1 MDVFDKMKR
10 SEIMAKVKQKNTGPE
25 QVVGK
30 FLFSKGF
37 RYRKNVKSLPGSPD
51 IVLVKYKT
59 VIFVHGCFWHG
70 HEKCKYF
77 RPSKTNIDFWQKKI
91 ERNKE
96 RDKKEQCQLAAMGW
110 HCITIWECQLK
121 PKVRMETLDSL
132 AYTLNHIFLE
142 DRKIRTY
149 QIAETNDSLMVAEP
163 ETPYGKTP

>member
-25 QVVGK
+25 QVVRK

-70 HEKCKYF
+70 HTCKAGHL
-77 RPSKTNIDFWQKKI
+77 PSSNLFYWRKKI
-91 ERNKE
+91 EENMI
-96 RDKKEQCQLAAMGW
+96 RDEKKIELLKSLNWNVIIVWQC
-110 HCITIWECQLK
+110 ELK
-121 PKVRMETLDSL
+121 NIKIREF
-132 AYTLNHIFLE
+132 TLNNLVS
-142 DRKIRTY
+142 
-149 QIAETNDSLMVAEP
+149 QLLLQA
-163 ETPYGKTP
+163 

>member
-10 SEIMAKVKQKNTGPE
+10 SEIMAKVKQKNTDPE

-70 HEKCKYF
+70 HTCKAGHL
-77 RPSKTNIDFWQKKI
+77 PSSNLFYWRKKI
-91 ERNKE
+91 EENMI
-96 RDKKEQCQLAAMGW
+96 RDEKKIELLKSLNWNVIIVWQC
-110 HCITIWECQLK
+110 ELK
-121 PKVRMETLDSL
+121 NIKIREF
-132 AYTLNHIFLE
+132 TLNNLVS
-142 DRKIRTY
+142 
-149 QIAETNDSLMVAEP
+149 QLLLQA
-163 ETPYGKTP
+163 

>member
-70 HEKCKYF
+70 HTCKAGHL
-77 RPSKTNIDFWQKKI
+77 PSSNLFYWRKKI
-91 ERNKE
+91 EENMI
-96 RDKKEQCQLAAMGW
+96 RDEKKIELLKSLNWNVIIVWQC
-110 HCITIWECQLK
+110 ELK
-121 PKVRMETLDSL
+121 NIKIREF
-132 AYTLNHIFLE
+132 TLNNWVSQLLL
-142 DRKIRTY
+142 
-149 QIAETNDSLMVAEP
+149 QA
-163 ETPYGKTP
+163 

>member
-70 HEKCKYF
+70 HTCKAGHL
-77 RPSKTNIDFWQKKI
+77 PSSNLFYWRKKI
-91 ERNKE
+91 EENMI
-96 RDKKEQCQLAAMGW
+96 RDEKKIELLKSLNWNVIIVWQC
-110 HCITIWECQLK
+110 ELK
-121 PKVRMETLDSL
+121 NIKIREF
-132 AYTLNHIFLE
+132 TLNNLVSQLLLQ
-142 DRKIRTY
+142 T
-149 QIAETNDSLMVAEP
+149 
-163 ETPYGKTP
+163 

>member
-70 HEKCKYF
+70 HTCKAGHL
-77 RPSKTNIDFWQKKI
+77 PSSNLFYWRNKI
-91 ERNKE
+91 EENMI
-96 RDKKEQCQLAAMGW
+96 RDEKK
-110 HCITIWECQLK
+110 
-121 PKVRMETLDSL
+121 
-132 AYTLNHIFLE
+132 
-142 DRKIRTY
+142 
-149 QIAETNDSLMVAEP
+149 
-163 ETPYGKTP
+163 

>member
-51 IVLVKYKT
+51 VVLVKYKT

-70 HEKCKYF
+70 HTCKAGHL
-77 RPSKTNIDFWQKKI
+77 PSSNLFYWRKKI
-91 ERNKE
+91 EENMI
-96 RDKKEQCQLAAMGW
+96 RDEKKIELLKSLNWNVIIVWQC
-110 HCITIWECQLK
+110 ELK
-121 PKVRMETLDSL
+121 NIKIREF
-132 AYTLNHIFLE
+132 TLNNLVS
-142 DRKIRTY
+142 
-149 QIAETNDSLMVAEP
+149 QLLLQA
-163 ETPYGKTP
+163 

>member
-70 HEKCKYF
+70 HTCKAGHL
-77 RPSKTNIDFWQKKI
+77 PSSNLFYWRKKI
-91 ERNKE
+91 EENMI
-96 RDKKEQCQLAAMGW
+96 RDEKKIELLKSLNWNVIIVWQC
-110 HCITIWECQLK
+110 ELK
-121 PKVRMETLDSL
+121 NIKIREF
-132 AYTLNHIFLE
+132 TLNNLVSQFLL
-142 DRKIRTY
+142 
-149 QIAETNDSLMVAEP
+149 QA
-163 ETPYGKTP
+163 

>member
-59 VIFVHGCFWHG
+59 VIFVHVVFGMVIHVKLDICLVVIYSIG
-70 HEKCKYF
+70 E
-77 RPSKTNIDFWQKKI
+77 RRSKRI
-91 ERNKE
+91 
-96 RDKKEQCQLAAMGW
+96 
-110 HCITIWECQLK
+110 
-121 PKVRMETLDSL
+121 
-132 AYTLNHIFLE
+132 
-142 DRKIRTY
+142 
-149 QIAETNDSLMVAEP
+149 
-163 ETPYGKTP
+163 

>member
-59 VIFVHGCFWHG
+59 VIFVHGGFWHG
-70 HEKCKYF
+70 HTCKAGHL
-77 RPSKTNIDFWQKKI
+77 PSSNLFYWRKKI
-91 ERNKE
+91 EENMI
-96 RDKKEQCQLAAMGW
+96 RDEKKIELLKSLNWNVIIVWQC
-110 HCITIWECQLK
+110 ELK
-121 PKVRMETLDSL
+121 NIKIREF
-132 AYTLNHIFLE
+132 TLNNLVS
-142 DRKIRTY
+142 
-149 QIAETNDSLMVAEP
+149 QLLLQA
-163 ETPYGKTP
+163 

>member
-51 IVLVKYKT
+51 IVLVKYRT

-70 HEKCKYF
+70 HTCKAGHL
-77 RPSKTNIDFWQKKI
+77 PSSNLFYWRKKI
-91 ERNKE
+91 EENMI
-96 RDKKEQCQLAAMGW
+96 RDEKKIELLKSLNWNVIIVWQC
-110 HCITIWECQLK
+110 ELK
-121 PKVRMETLDSL
+121 NIKIREF
-132 AYTLNHIFLE
+132 TLNNLVS
-142 DRKIRTY
+142 
-149 QIAETNDSLMVAEP
+149 QLLLQA
-163 ETPYGKTP
+163 

>member
-70 HEKCKYF
+70 HTCKAGHL
-77 RPSKTNIDFWQKKI
+77 PSSNLFYWRKKI
-91 ERNKE
+91 EENMI
-96 RDKKEQCQLAAMGW
+96 RDEKKIELLKSLNWNVIIVWQC
-110 HCITIWECQLK
+110 ELK
-121 PKVRMETLDSL
+121 NIKIREF
-132 AYTLNHIFLE
+132 TLNNLVS
-142 DRKIRTY
+142 
-149 QIAETNDSLMVAEP
+149 QLLLQA
-163 ETPYGKTP
+163 

>member
-70 HEKCKYF
+70 HTCKAGHL
-77 RPSKTNIDFWQKKI
+77 PSSNLFYWRKKI
-91 ERNKE
+91 EENMI
-96 RDKKEQCQLAAMGW
+96 RDEKNELLKSLNWNVIIVWQC
-110 HCITIWECQLK
+110 ELK
-121 PKVRMETLDSL
+121 NIKIREF
-132 AYTLNHIFLE
+132 TLNNLVS
-142 DRKIRTY
+142 
-149 QIAETNDSLMVAEP
+149 QLLLQA
-163 ETPYGKTP
+163 

>member
-37 RYRKNVKSLPGSPD
+37 RYRKNVKSLLGSPD

-70 HEKCKYF
+70 HTCKAGHL
-77 RPSKTNIDFWQKKI
+77 PSSNLFYWRKKI
-91 ERNKE
+91 EENMI
-96 RDKKEQCQLAAMGW
+96 RDEKKIELLKSLNWNVIIVWQC
-110 HCITIWECQLK
+110 ELK
-121 PKVRMETLDSL
+121 NVKIREF
-132 AYTLNHIFLE
+132 TLNNLVSQFLL
-142 DRKIRTY
+142 
-149 QIAETNDSLMVAEP
+149 QA
-163 ETPYGKTP
+163 

>member
-70 HEKCKYF
+70 HTCKAGHL
-77 RPSKTNIDFWQKKI
+77 PSSNLFYWRKKI
-91 ERNKE
+91 EENMI
-96 RDKKEQCQLAAMGW
+96 RDEKK
-110 HCITIWECQLK
+110 
-121 PKVRMETLDSL
+121 
-132 AYTLNHIFLE
+132 LN
-142 DRKIRTY
+142 Y
-149 QIAETNDSLMVAEP
+149 
-163 ETPYGKTP
+163 

>member
-70 HEKCKYF
+70 HTCKAGHL
-77 RPSKTNIDFWQKKI
+77 PSSNLFYWRKKI
-91 ERNKE
+91 EENMI
-96 RDKKEQCQLAAMGW
+96 RDEKKIELLKSLNWNVIIVWQC
-110 HCITIWECQLK
+110 ELK
-121 PKVRMETLDSL
+121 NIKIREFTLNNLDSQL
-132 AYTLNHIFLE
+132 LLQA
-142 DRKIRTY
+142 
-149 QIAETNDSLMVAEP
+149 
-163 ETPYGKTP
+163 

>member
-70 HEKCKYF
+70 HQNCQYF
-77 RPSKTNIDFWQKKI
+77 KLPKSNVEFWKSKINSNQI
-91 ERNKE
+91 
-96 RDKKEQCQLAAMGW
+96 RDKHDVADLQAKGW
-110 HCITIWECQLK
+110 RVIIIWECELK
-121 PKVRMETLDSL
+121 NKARRER
-132 AYTLNHIFLE
+132 TLNRLLHLL
-142 DRKIRTY
+142 K
-149 QIAETNDSLMVAEP
+149 DSYLQPNYPPNYPSLNAAEP
-163 ETPYGKTP
+163 ADEYGYKI

>member
-70 HEKCKYF
+70 HTCKAGHL
-77 RPSKTNIDFWQKKI
+77 PSSNLFYWRKKI
-91 ERNKE
+91 EENMI
-96 RDKKEQCQLAAMGW
+96 RDEKKIELLKSLNWNVIIVWQC
-110 HCITIWECQLK
+110 ELK
-121 PKVRMETLDSL
+121 NVKIREF
-132 AYTLNHIFLE
+132 TLNNLVSQFLL
-142 DRKIRTY
+142 
-149 QIAETNDSLMVAEP
+149 QA
-163 ETPYGKTP
+163 

>member
-70 HEKCKYF
+70 HTCKAGHL
-77 RPSKTNIDFWQKKI
+77 PSSNLFYWRKKI
-91 ERNKE
+91 EENMI
-96 RDKKEQCQLAAMGW
+96 RDEKKIELLKSLNWNIIIVWQC
-110 HCITIWECQLK
+110 ELK
-121 PKVRMETLDSL
+121 NIKIREF
-132 AYTLNHIFLE
+132 TLNNLVS
-142 DRKIRTY
+142 
-149 QIAETNDSLMVAEP
+149 QLLLQA
-163 ETPYGKTP
+163 

>member
-70 HEKCKYF
+70 HTCKAG
-77 RPSKTNIDFWQKKI
+77 RLPSSNLFYWRKKI
-91 ERNKE
+91 EENMI
-96 RDKKEQCQLAAMGW
+96 RDEKKIELLKSLNWNVIIVWQC
-110 HCITIWECQLK
+110 ELK
-121 PKVRMETLDSL
+121 NIKIREF
-132 AYTLNHIFLE
+132 TLNNLVS
-142 DRKIRTY
+142 
-149 QIAETNDSLMVAEP
+149 QLLLQA
-163 ETPYGKTP
+163 

>member
-25 QVVGK
+25 QVVRK

-70 HEKCKYF
+70 HTCKAGHL
-77 RPSKTNIDFWQKKI
+77 PSSNLFYWRKKI
-91 ERNKE
+91 EENMI
-96 RDKKEQCQLAAMGW
+96 RDEKKIELLKSLNWNVIIVCQC
-110 HCITIWECQLK
+110 ELK
-121 PKVRMETLDSL
+121 NIKIREF
-132 AYTLNHIFLE
+132 TLNNLVS
-142 DRKIRTY
+142 
-149 QIAETNDSLMVAEP
+149 QLLLQA
-163 ETPYGKTP
+163 